1 MRFLIACF
9 VVAALSAALPQS
21 SNEFHSRY
29 GEPDL
34 ERFQARPGISVTVE
48 YGLDHLACRALIE
61 PPRPLFDSEQHHP
74 LMSSGAVTDI
84 LEEIVP
90 AQVRGKETGR
100 SISAIGCNEFEIVE
114 YGNVSIMRSTHNCLP
129 LKPEREMRATV
140 SFKRSIC
147 AESK

>member
-9 VVAALSAALPQS
+9 VVAAASAALPQT

-29 GEPDL
+29 GEPTL
-34 ERFQARPGISVTVE
+34 QRFQARPGIGVTVE
-48 YGLDHLACRALIE
+48 YGSDHLACRALIE
-61 PPRPLFDSEQHHP
+61 PPQPLFDSEEHLP
-74 LMSSGAVTDI
+74 LMSSSAVTEI

-100 SISAIGCNEFEIVE
+100 SITAIGCNEFEIVE

-129 LKPEREMRATV
+129 LKPERDMRATI
-140 SFKRSIC
+140 SFKRDIC
-147 AESK
+147 ANAK